1 MGFLTF
7 FVVTFHVAMSWYDT
21 VPFPETSVATA
32 FYDWFNRININYFM
46 ASFFLISAYFC
57 PSSLDRKGFRM
68 FVLDKMV
75 RLGIPFLVMMNALGC
90 PLYTVVTDAIAKQPP
105 FFTVLQSDVTWF
117 IIRLL
122 DFSVLYAVIAQVMP
136 VIKLKMPSPI
146 LLSIAGFAFG
156 IIFHA
161 LDLFMPEAYKT
172 VWYCIN
178 TWPFELSLYIW
189 FFIAGIIGGRNNWL
203 HSIEN
208 MPRRTVWFL
217 RILVA
222 ALLLLW
228 LALTIIVVT
237 GVVPQPDP
245 MGIGWFYS
253 GLTHGVYP
261 VSMTLMQMQM
271 FYEFFNFT
279 TPFMSALG
287 EAAYGVYI
295 AQFWPLVLCPCAYA
309 AILHVP
315 DLTTLSM
322 GQIYG
327 GIAFT
332 FFVCHLT
339 LWPSMWGLRKLPV
352 LNRIL

>member
-90 PLYTVVTDAIAKQPP
+90 PLYSYVMEVIAKQPP
-105 FFTVLQSDVTWF
+105 VFTVMNTDVAWF

-161 LDLFMPEAYKT
+161 LDLFIPDAYQKI
-172 VWYCIN
+172 WYSN
-178 TWPFELSLYIW
+178 NGWPKELSLYIW

-222 ALLLLW
+222 ALLPIW
-228 LALTIIVVT
+228 LALIILIYT

-245 MGIGWFYS
+245 MGLGWLIAGF
-253 GLTHGVYP
+253 TNGVYP

-309 AILHVP
+309 EMVHLP
-315 DLTTLSM
+315 DLSTLSM

-339 LWPSMWGLRKLPV
+339 LWPSMWALRKLPV
-352 LNRIL
+352 

>member
-1 MGFLTF
+1 MG
-7 FVVTFHVAMSWYDT
+7 A
-21 VPFPETSVATA
+21 
-32 FYDWFNRININYFM
+32 
-46 ASFFLISAYFC
+46 FFLISAYFC

-75 RLGIPFLVMMNALGC
+75 RLGIPFLIMMNVLGA
-90 PLYTVVTDAIAKQPP
+90 PLIDVVAEAIGKKPIDFNVIQIGNG
-105 FFTVLQSDVTWF
+105 VTWF

-122 DFSVLYAVIAQVMP
+122 DFSVLYAVIAQFMP

-161 LDLFMPEAYKT
+161 LDLVIPDAYKAI
-172 VWYCIN
+172 WYSN
-178 TWPFELSLYIW
+178 NLWPFELSLYIW
-189 FFIAGIIGGRNNWL
+189 FFIAGIIGGRNGWL

-222 ALLLLW
+222 AMLPIW
-228 LALTIIVVT
+228 LALTIVVTT

-245 MGIGWFYS
+245 MGLQWLIAGF
-253 GLTHGVYP
+253 TNGVYP

-287 EAAYGVYI
+287 EAAYGVYLV
-295 AQFWPLVLCPCAYA
+295 QMWPLTLAICAYA

-315 DLTTLSM
+315 DLSTLSV

-352 LNRIL
+352 LSRIL

>member
-1 MGFLTF
+1 MG
-7 FVVTFHVAMSWYDT
+7 A
-21 VPFPETSVATA
+21 
-32 FYDWFNRININYFM
+32 
-46 ASFFLISAYFC
+46 FFLISAYFC

-75 RLGIPFLVMMNALGC
+75 RLGIPFLVMFYFLGA
-90 PLYTVVTDAIAKQPP
+90 PLYTVVGDAIGKKPID
-105 FFTVLQSDVTWF
+105 FTFLPGSGVTWF

-122 DFSVLYAVIAQVMP
+122 DFSVLYAVIAQFMP

-146 LLSIAGFAFG
+146 LLSIGGFAFG
-156 IIFHA
+156 IIYHA
-161 LDLFMPEAYKT
+161 LALFIPDTYKG
-172 VWYCIN
+172 VWYSQN
-178 TWPFELSLYIW
+178 GWQFELSLYIW
-189 FFIAGIIGGRNNWL
+189 FFIAGIVGGRNGWL

-222 ALLLLW
+222 AMLPIW
-228 LALTIIVVT
+228 LALIILIYT

-245 MGIGWFYS
+245 MGLGWLIAGF
-253 GLTHGVYP
+253 TNGVYP

-287 EAAYGVYI
+287 EAAYGVYMV
-295 AQFWPLVLCPCAYA
+295 QMWPLTLAICAYA
-309 AILHVP
+309 AILNVGP
-315 DLTTLSM
+315 DLSTLSV

-352 LNRIL
+352 LSRIL

>member
-1 MGFLTF
+1 
-7 FVVTFHVAMSWYDT
+7 
-21 VPFPETSVATA
+21 
-32 FYDWFNRININYFM
+32 
-46 ASFFLISAYFC
+46 
-57 PSSLDRKGFRM
+57 M

-75 RLGIPFLVMMNALGC
+75 RLGIPFLLMMNALGA
-90 PLYTVVTDAIAKQPP
+90 PLYNVVVEAIEKKPME
-105 FFTVLQSDVTWF
+105 FTVLNTDVTWF

-146 LLSIAGFAFG
+146 LLSIGGFVFG
-156 IIFHA
+156 MIYHA
-161 LDLFMPEAYKT
+161 LDLFIPDAYQKI
-172 VWYCIN
+172 WYSN
-178 TWPFELSLYIW
+178 NGWPKELSLYIW

-222 ALLLLW
+222 ALLPIW
-228 LALTIIVVT
+228 LALIILIYT

-245 MGIGWFYS
+245 MGLGWLIAGF
-253 GLTHGVYP
+253 TNGVYP

-315 DLTTLSM
+315 DLTTLSV

-332 FFVCHLT
+332 FFVCHLM
-339 LWPSMWGLRKLPV
+339 LWPSMWALRKLPV